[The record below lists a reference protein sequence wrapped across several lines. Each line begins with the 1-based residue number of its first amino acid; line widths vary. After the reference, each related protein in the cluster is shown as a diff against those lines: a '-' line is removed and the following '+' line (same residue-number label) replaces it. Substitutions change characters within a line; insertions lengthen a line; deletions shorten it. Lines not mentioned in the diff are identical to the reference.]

1 MADGETGELVDG
13 HSPEAWADALE
24 HLLDDDMR
32 ATLRKLRLSTFADI
46 FFDLAA
52 ADDANTALPE
62 EIFLKAV
69 EETGHSLAGVKHR
82 PAKTYRY
89 RPEED

>member
-1 MADGETGELVDG
+1 FLDPEFTLAQLREVHEIILG
-13 HSPEAWADALE
+13 HP
-24 HLLDDDMR
+24 LDPANFRRQML
-32 ATLRKLRLSTFADI
+32 ASKTL
-46 FFDLAA
+46 
-52 ADDANTALPE
+52 
-62 EIFLKAV
+62 